1 METYYA
7 EATDTATGA
16 ELCDDN
22 LTAAQ
27 IDFLKNAE
35 SRGIIRDLRVMR
47 NGVDVLGMFAG
58 SVRV

>member
-1 METYYA
+1 MTTYYA
-7 EATDTATGA
+7 EAILTETGA

-27 IDFLKNAE
+27 IDFLTEAV
-35 SRGIIRDLRVMR
+35 SRGIIRDLRVMQ
-47 NGVDVLGMFAG
+47 NGADVLGMFAG